1 MIKNIKSFKVGQ
13 IWNRGTGAHFETAF
27 DLDWDKLFP
36 DQDLSNDSNIVLT
49 KPVTGKLDIY
59 RLKEGLS
66 VIASDVQ
73 SEYQATC
80 NKCLKQFTAPLSIE
94 STERMFLAEMPDR
107 DFDPL
112 EIFLIDLKDL
122 TIDLGEMFRQE
133 IILHFPL
140 FPVCSEH
147 CQGLCPGCK
156 INLNDTKKHAPDCTG
171 VKVEESSGPEN
182 RPFANLKDLLK

>member
-1 MIKNIKSFKVGQ
+1 MIKNLKSFKVGQ

-27 DLDWDKLFP
+27 DLDWAKLFP
-36 DQDLSNDSNIVLT
+36 DQSLSDDSNIVLT
-49 KPVTGKLDIY
+49 KPVNGKLDIY

-122 TIDLGEMFRQE
+122 TIDLSEMFRQE

-171 VKVEESSGPEN
+171 VKVEDSSGPEN

>member
-1 MIKNIKSFKVGQ
+1 MINNIHAFKIGQ
-13 IWNRGTGAHFETAF
+13 IWNQGNGAHLKTDFNF
-27 DLDWDKLFP
+27 DWSKISHDDPTLNAD
-36 DQDLSNDSNIVLT
+36 IILT
-49 KPVTGKLDIY
+49 KPLTGDLEIF

-66 VIASDVQ
+66 VIASNIQ

-80 NKCLKQFTAPLSIE
+80 NKCLKVFTSPLFIE
-94 STERMFLAEMPDR
+94 STERMYLAEAPEK

-112 EIFLIDLKDL
+112 EVFLINSKDL
-122 TIDLGEMFRQE
+122 TIDLSEMFRQE

-156 INLNDTKKHAPDCTG
+156 INLNDTKKHAPGCTG
-171 VKVEESSGPEN
+171 ATVETSTTPEN

>member
-1 MIKNIKSFKVGQ
+1 MIKNLKSFKIGQ
-13 IWNRGTGAHFETAF
+13 IWNRGNGAHFETPF
-27 DLDWDKLFP
+27 DLDWSKQFSEE
-36 DQDLSNDSNIVLT
+36 DLSNEANAVLT
-49 KPVTGKLDIY
+49 KPLTGNLDIF

-66 VIASDVQ
+66 VQVSQVQ
-73 SEYQATC
+73 SEYQAVC
-80 NKCLKQFTAPLSIE
+80 NKCLKQFTAPLFIE

-112 EIFLIDLKDL
+112 EIFLINLKDL
-122 TIDLGEMFRQE
+122 TIDLSEMFRQE

-156 INLNDTKKHAPDCTG
+156 INLNDTKKHAPGCTSI
-171 VKVEESSGPEN
+171 KVEESSGPEN